1 LPVLRIEHVA
11 LNVADPVAMAD
22 WYVAHLGM
30 RIVRRVEGAP
40 HTRFIADAAG
50 RTVVELYG
58 HETTRV
64 PDYAAMDP
72 LEVRTSSAAVVRARS
87 LAATKAGAVA
97 FSRTGDLELGDFAD
111 AVILFAQ
118 GEVPDDVVSFAAQG

>member
-1 LPVLRIEHVA
+1 
-11 LNVADPVAMAD
+11 M
-22 WYVAHLGM
+22 
-30 RIVRRVEGAP
+30 
-40 HTRFIADAAG
+40 
-50 RTVVELYG
+50 
-58 HETTRV
+58 
-64 PDYAAMDP
+64 
-72 LEVRTSSAAVVRARS
+72 VRARS